1 MYGLKKEKGQ
11 YGYLNYKKIYQ
22 LIMTLIFL
30 IIVLAVMAG
39 GYLYYKTLSNVFT
52 VLAIVIV
59 IPAAKYGVGYIV
71 LIPYKEPEKDRY
83 EELESKDYI
92 LLSELVITSEE
103 KIMNLDFAAI
113 KDKRAYCFI
122 SHKKTDIRYTEKYLK
137 KILNSEF
144 DGVAVKLFTDYDK
157 YKSSLNKLGSLEDDV
172 KDKRIAELLC
182 IYSM

>member
-1 MYGLKKEKGQ
+1 MKKEKGE

-22 LIMTLIFL
+22 LILTLICLLLVF
-30 IIVLAVMAG
+30 AVMTG

-52 VLAIVIV
+52 VMAVVIV
-59 IPAAKYGVGYIV
+59 IPAAKFGVGYIV
-71 LIPYKEPEKDRY
+71 LIPYKSPEKERY
-83 EELESKDYI
+83 DELQPHDYR

-103 KIMNLDFAAI
+103 RIMSLDFAAV
-113 KDKRAYCFI
+113 KDKRAYCFVTN
-122 SHKKTDIRYTEKYLK
+122 KKTAINETEKYLK

-144 DGVAVKLFTDYDK
+144 NGVAVKLFTDYNK
-157 YKSSLNKLGSLEDDV
+157 YKSELEKLKSLQEDV